1 MHRAWLRTL
10 LPLWAALALPALVGM
25 LGCDSGDDSPREELA
40 RSDDGA
46 LVLHGD
52 PAAVPAGAS
61 LGLAGADPAALPDAP
76 QGLVPV
82 SAIDCTP
89 DGIVFGSPVTLT
101 VTLPAALTANAEL
114 PVYRLVPG
122 AWQTAGCS
130 ARVADDGLSASF
142 PVSRF
147 DTYGLF
153 RAPGSAYVAL
163 SSIFRAGDAIA
174 AADNHPTWSPD
185 GEDIVFLDGNGG
197 LQRVSA
203 RAGATPE
210 AVTAA
215 GLGLTNRL
223 APRYIAANEVAFW
236 TGWVVLSDGGPVQ
249 QDRDMHIV
257 AVDLTDNALRV
268 VQQFNGEDVGLA
280 RDQAIAPDELALS
293 ADGSRG
299 IGIWSTGVWLMDFPA
314 GTFTRIAERLQLRHV
329 AISPD
334 GTLAAYDREDGHVYT
349 HSFAGAVTDLGVG
362 RRPSFAADGDRI
374 GFVREHG
381 YILRSLSAGTS
392 KVYPLADWLVCRDPV
407 LSPNATSFV
416 YRNGTQTDGSAD
428 GLSLGRLLD
437 A

>member
-1 MHRAWLRTL
+1 MYRAWLRTL
-10 LPLWAALALPALVGM
+10 FPLWAALVFPALVGM
-25 LGCDSGDDSPREELA
+25 LGCDSADDGLREELA
-40 RSDDGA
+40 RSADGA

-61 LGLAGADPAALPDAP
+61 LGLAAADPAAMPDAP
-76 QGLVPV
+76 QGLVLV
-82 SAIDCTP
+82 SALDCTP
-89 DGIVFGSPVTLT
+89 DGIGFGSPVTLT
-101 VTLPAALTANAEL
+101 VALPTALTGNAEL
-114 PVYRLVPG
+114 PVYRLVSG

-142 PVSRF
+142 PVSHF
-147 DTYGLF
+147 CTYGLF

-163 SSIFRAGDAIA
+163 SSIFPAGDVTVAPE
-174 AADNHPTWSPD
+174 NHPTWSPD
-185 GEDIVFLDGNGG
+185 GEEIVFLDGDDE
-197 LQRVSA
+197 LRMVAA

-215 GLGLTNRL
+215 GLGLTDRL
-223 APRYIAANEVAFW
+223 APRYMAADEVAFW
-236 TGWVVLSDGGPVQ
+236 TGWVVLSEDGPAQ
-249 QDRDMHIV
+249 QDRDMHIL

-268 VQQFNGEDVGLA
+268 VQEFNGEEVGLA

-362 RRPSFAADGDRI
+362 RWPSFAADSDRI
-374 GFVREHG
+374 GFVREQS
-381 YILRSLSAGTS
+381 YILRSLVAGTN

-407 LSPNATSFV
+407 LSPDATSFV

-428 GLSLGRLLD
+428 GLSLGRFFD